1 MMSARSSPLQRP
13 VSRVFVGFTILL
25 AWLSEMLPW
34 GQSPWVPDLVALV
47 LVFWNIHQ
55 PRKVGIGV
63 AFLVGLLVDVHAS
76 SLLGERAL
84 TYSLLSFGAISLHRR
99 VLWFAT
105 LGQMLHVGLLMLS
118 AVTVSWLIRAAL
130 GAAEASWSI
139 WLAPVASTL
148 LWPVAD
154 RLLLWPQ
161 RRPLDRDENR
171 PI

>member
-1 MMSARSSPLQRP
+1 MISGRGAPLQRP
-13 VSRVFVGFTILL
+13 VSRLFIGLSILTT
-25 AWLSEMLPW
+25 WLLEMLPW
-34 GQSPWVPDLVALV
+34 GQQGWVPDLVALV

-99 VLWFAT
+99 VLWFSFP
-105 LGQMLHVGLLMLS
+105 GQMLHVGLLMLM
-118 AVTVSWLIRAAL
+118 AVTVSWLIRTAL
-130 GAAEASWSI
+130 GAGDASWTL
-139 WLAPVASTL
+139 WVAPIMTTL
-148 LWPVAD
+148 LWPLAD
-154 RLLLWPQ
+154 RVLLWPQ
-161 RRPLDRDENR
+161 RRPVDRDENR

>member
-1 MMSARSSPLQRP
+1 MIGGRSAPMQRP
-13 VSRVFVGFTILL
+13 VSRLFIALSILT
-25 AWLSEMLPW
+25 AWLLEMLPW
-34 GQSPWVPDLVALV
+34 GRQGWVPDLVALV

-76 SLLGERAL
+76 SLLGESAL

-99 VLWFAT
+99 VLWFGAP
-105 LGQMLHVGLLMLS
+105 GQMLHVGLLMLA
-118 AVTVSWLIRAAL
+118 AVTVSWVIRAAL
-130 GAAEASWSI
+130 GAADASWTI
-139 WLAPVASTL
+139 WVSPLTTTL
-148 LWPVAD
+148 LWPLAD

-161 RRPLDRDENR
+161 RRPVDRDENR

>member
-1 MMSARSSPLQRP
+1 MMGSRTAPMQRP
-13 VSRVFVGFTILL
+13 VSRLFIGLSILT
-25 AWLSEMLPW
+25 AWLLEMLPW
-34 GQSPWVPDLVALV
+34 GRQGWIPDLVALV

-99 VLWFAT
+99 VLWFTAP
-105 LGQMLHVGLLMLS
+105 GQMLHVGLLMMA
-118 AVTVSWLIRAAL
+118 AVTLSWLVRMAL
-130 GAAEASWSI
+130 GAGDATWTI
-139 WLAPVASTL
+139 WVSPLTTTL
-148 LWPVAD
+148 LWPLAD
-154 RLLLWPQ
+154 RILLWPQ
-161 RRPLDRDENR
+161 RRPVDRDENR